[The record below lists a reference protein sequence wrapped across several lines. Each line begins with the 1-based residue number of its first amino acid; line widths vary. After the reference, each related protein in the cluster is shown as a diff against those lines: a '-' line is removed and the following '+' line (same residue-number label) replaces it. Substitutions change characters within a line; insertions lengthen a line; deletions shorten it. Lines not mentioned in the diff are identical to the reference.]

1 MFHDTAAELHL
12 ATTQLSHP
20 IYAFPPYLP
29 PADLHLFR
37 EIACDLL
44 YKCNSLA
51 QFIAQDASMRVDY
64 IIYFLS
70 FSTDPHNYLS
80 GSQLPPETLEKTYGV
95 FIIVLLC
102 RHLLR
107 TYVFLSDSLTCIK
120 FSKLALLRLPS
131 FTSRS
136 SGEGKMTSLETT
148 VIESRL
154 PYNV

>member
-80 GSQLPPETLEKTYGV
+80 GSQLTPETLEKTYGV

-102 RHLLR
+102 MQASIAHIRILIRFAHMHQ
-107 TYVFLSDSLTCIK
+107 VFQASALTITIIY
-120 FSKLALLRLPS
+120 F
-131 FTSRS
+131 
-136 SGEGKMTSLETT
+136 SLEW
-148 VIESRL
+148 
-154 PYNV
+154 